1 MHAVIRD
8 AGQADLEALVT
19 LNAEVQQLHVNYR
32 PDTFRP
38 MDIEEIAARFRQ
50 LFQDPPAKVWLAI
63 TDNVACG
70 YLVSIERT
78 QAPSPFVLNRTW
90 LELDQIGVQAGRRRT
105 GVARSLIEHAVAHAQ
120 TRGIAHV
127 ELNSWSFNQDA
138 QRAFQKLGFTP
149 KSVRF
154 ELSRSR

>member
-1 MHAVIRD
+1 MRV
-8 AGQADLEALVT
+8 
-19 LNAEVQQLHVNYR
+19 
-32 PDTFRP
+32 
-38 MDIEEIAARFRQ
+38 EEIAARFTL
-50 LFQDPPAKVWLAI
+50 LFQDPAAKVWVAI

-70 YLVSIERT
+70 YLVSIVRN

-90 LELDQIGVQAGRRRT
+90 LELDQIGVQAGRRRA
-105 GVARSLIEHAVAHAQ
+105 GIARSLIEHAVAHAYAH
-120 TRGIAHV
+120 GIADI

-138 QRAFQKLGFTP
+138 QRAFQKLGFIP